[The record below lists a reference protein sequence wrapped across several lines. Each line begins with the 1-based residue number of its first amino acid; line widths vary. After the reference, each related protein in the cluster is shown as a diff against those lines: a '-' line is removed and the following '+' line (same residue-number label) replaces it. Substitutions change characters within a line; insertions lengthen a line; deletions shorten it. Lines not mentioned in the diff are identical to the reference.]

1 MNKND
6 ETLRR
11 RRSDL
16 IHAIEKS
23 PRKTGVVISNFAS
36 KHYLSESTVWKDYE
50 RAMDEKRDPR
60 SNGRGSK
67 HH

>member
-6 ETLRR
+6 ETLKRR
-11 RRSDL
+11 RDDL
-16 IHAIEKS
+16 ITAIVS
-23 PRKTGVVISNFAS
+23 SGRKVGDVINEFAVD
-36 KHYLSESTVWKDYE
+36 HYLSESTVWKDYE
-50 RAMDEKRDPR
+50 RALDERKHKR

>member
-6 ETLRR
+6 ETLKRR
-11 RRSDL
+11 RFDL
-16 IHAIEKS
+16 IQAIEKS
-23 PRKTGVVISNFAS
+23 PKNTGLVISNFAA

-50 RAMDEKRDPR
+50 RALDEQNDPR

>member
-1 MNKND
+1 MNKNN
-6 ETLRR
+6 ETLKRR
-11 RRSDL
+11 RDDL
-16 IHAIEKS
+16 LTAIEKS
-23 PRKTGVVISNFAS
+23 PRKTGDVINSFAQ

-50 RAMDEKRDPR
+50 RALDEQTDRR